1 MTMIMKIMITVIII
15 IITNDDNNDNND
27 KFSGNNNSSDNN
39 NHFDI
44 KDLSDILFLLVII
57 NTCNKVK
64 K

>member
-57 NTCNKVK
+57 NTFNKVK